1 MTNTRAFGWFRK
13 LDRTDSIGFIAAV
26 VAAGAT
32 ILGYVLVETEAEW
45 CICLRTIVAFGVGF
59 WSAMFLHLVAEVV
72 KDPGGALGRMVSI
85 TGPKLCDRCFGVFF
99 MLLGLGLGVLMVR
112 LPIVNSQPAPIGTA
126 LLLASVLFGEFTLPS
141 YRRPLPAT
149 ERVSG

>member
-1 MTNTRAFGWFRK
+1 MTSTRALGWFRK

-32 ILGYVLVETEAEW
+32 ILGHVLVQTDAEW
-45 CICLRTIVAFGVGF
+45 CICLRTIVAFGIGF

-85 TGPKLCDRCFGVFF
+85 AGPKPWDRAFGIFF
-99 MLLGLGLGVLMVR
+99 MVLGLVLGVMMVVS
-112 LPIVNSQPAPIGTA
+112 PIVNSQPAPIGAA
-126 LLLASVLFGEFTLPS
+126 LLLASVLYGEFTLPS
-141 YRRPLPAT
+141 YLRPVPGK
-149 ERVSG
+149 EPVSG